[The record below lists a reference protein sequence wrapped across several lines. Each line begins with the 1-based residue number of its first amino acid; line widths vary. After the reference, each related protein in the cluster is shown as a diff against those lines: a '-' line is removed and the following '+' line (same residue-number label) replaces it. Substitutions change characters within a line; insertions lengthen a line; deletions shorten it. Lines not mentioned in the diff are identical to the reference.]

1 MAKTYTSLHDRSL
14 FSMVGLALLLALTVG
29 CSDGSD
35 GNGGAGIV
43 LPGCADTNSC
53 ASNPP
58 LAIGGERSAQ
68 VFIPSNYTPTTQYPL
83 VIVLHGFGANGAI
96 QAAYLGLSE
105 RVDAKQFVL
114 VAPDGTP
121 NGQGTLYWD
130 ATPACCAFDQAG
142 EVDDVTYIRGLIE
155 EAAATYSIDASR
167 VALFGHSNGGFMTL
181 RMACEASEY
190 VTAAISLAG
199 STFDD
204 AASCAPASRPVSV
217 LLVHGDEDTTIL
229 YEGGANAGNPY
240 PGAVE
245 TSERYA
251 LQSGCDVANPLPGSD
266 LDVDASVPGAETTT
280 LIYPDCIQ
288 ETEVELWTIV
298 GGPHIP
304 APWNPDAQDAFVD
317 WLIGHPRF

>member
-1 MAKTYTSLHDRSL
+1 MTTTRFWFSNRSA
-14 FSMVGLALLLALTVG
+14 FSAVVLALMLSLGVG
-29 CSDGSD
+29 CSDGN
-35 GNGGAGIV
+35 NGDVAIV
-43 LPGCADTNSC
+43 LPGCADTGSC

-58 LAIGGERSAQ
+58 LAIGGERQAQ
-68 VFIPSNYTPTTQYPL
+68 VFIPANYTPTTRYPL

-105 RVDAKQFVL
+105 RVDNKQFVL

-121 NGQGTLYWD
+121 NDQGTLYWD
-130 ATPACCAFDQAG
+130 ATPACCAFDKLG
-142 EVDDVTYIRGLIE
+142 EVDDVAYIRGLIE
-155 EAAATYSIDASR
+155 EAARTYSIDPSR

-199 STFDD
+199 STFED
-204 AASCAPASRPVSV
+204 AASCAPAARPVSV
-217 LLVHGDEDTTIL
+217 LLVHGDDDTTIR
-229 YEGGANAGNPY
+229 YEGGANGGNPY

-251 LQSGCDVANPLPGSD
+251 LQAGCDVANPVPGPD
-266 LDVDASVPGAETTT
+266 LDVDASVAGPETTT
-280 LIYPDCIQ
+280 LIYPDCLQ
-288 ETEVELWTIV
+288 NAEVELWTIV

-304 APWNPDAQDAFVD
+304 APWNPAAQDAFVD
-317 WLIGHPRF
+317 WLIGHPRS